1 MNRDI
6 WLDGVMGVVIGD
18 ALGCPVQF
26 IDRAELASGPVDDME
41 GYGTYNMP
49 EGTWTD
55 DSSMTLA
62 LLASI
67 REKGEIDLPDIMYRF
82 ALWLTKGEYTPFGEA
97 FDVGNGTMAAI
108 IRYLK
113 DPDITKCGGTTD
125 HDNGNGSLMRI
136 LPACLYCYEMSKK
149 GMIDEEAVTLIHQ
162 VAGLTHNHLRG
173 QIACGLY
180 YFMICAILDED
191 GSQSERLQKGLDRGF
206 HFYETNS
213 NNEKELVYY
222 KKLRDLN
229 AFSEVQERD
238 IRSTGYVVDTI
249 EAAVW
254 SFIITEDFKACELRA
269 VNLGD
274 DADTVGAI
282 AGGLAGLYYG
292 YDTFPKDWL
301 AVIQKR
307 QWIEDLCQMEG
318 AI

>member
-254 SFIITEDFKACELRA
+254 SFITTEDFKACELRA